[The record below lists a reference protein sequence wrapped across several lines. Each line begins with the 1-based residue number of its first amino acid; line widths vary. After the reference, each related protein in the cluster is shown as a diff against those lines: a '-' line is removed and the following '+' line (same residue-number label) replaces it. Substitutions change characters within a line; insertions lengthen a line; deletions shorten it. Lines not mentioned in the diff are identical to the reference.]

1 MKWWRLFTKRPEEK
15 PRSYVADIEWK
26 RVEELRPDRL
36 GPGADDVEEP
46 EVVRDPFRPLRTLGP
61 LPKK

>member
-1 MKWWRLFTKRPEEK
+1 MKWWRSLLRKPADQ
-15 PRSYVADIEWK
+15 PRSYVADVVWE
-26 RVEELRPDRL
+26 RAEELRPDRL
-36 GPGADDVEEP
+36 GPGPDDVEEP